1 MKIDQAT
8 SDTLS
13 GIWAELEPR
22 VERATVLE
30 EAAQELVTALQ
41 TKFDES
47 VVIARTFVTV
57 PFENLPPSNKE
68 FVINLAKSAGAE
80 ADLKDTTPVLSLIGT
95 YGQEANW
102 KDRHKSKGH
111 IGIPLISSAFVGAIP
126 MISRLLNELGV
137 PLEWTDSH
145 DAKVIIKTIG
155 SSTGLFFVE
164 DAASAMDSQGR
175 KVIVAQDFV
184 SDYKV
189 RSVFGTGGAYLSGQ
203 MLVLVLFCRDVL
215 SRNITEQFME
225 VANLFKAKTLSLA
238 TPTTVFCIE
247 GKG

>member
-22 VERATVLE
+22 VERAKNLE

-57 PFENLPPSNKE
+57 PFEELPPSNKE
-68 FVINLAKSAGAE
+68 FVLNLAKSAGAE
-80 ADLKDTTPVLSLIGT
+80 AELKATTPVLSLIGT
-95 YGQEANW
+95 YGQKSDW

-111 IGIPLISSAFVGAIP
+111 VGIPLISSAFVGSIP
-126 MISRLLNELGV
+126 MISRLLNELGI
-137 PLEWTDSH
+137 PLEWADSH
-145 DAKVIIKTIG
+145 DTEIIIKTIG

-164 DAASAMDSQGR
+164 DAASATDSQGR
-175 KVIVAQDFV
+175 KIIVAQDFV

-215 SRNITEQFME
+215 SRDIAERFME
-225 VANLFKAKTLSLA
+225 VANLFKGKTLSLA
-238 TPTTVFCIE
+238 TSTKVFSIE
-247 GKG
+247 G